1 VAFPYKRQRAA
12 RVVQSRGSSDQH
24 EDSVA
29 RAGGVTPSVVAN
41 YPRTYRV
48 IPVARRVMTAT
59 ALALIAAGVAGH
71 VLPLYGIGHRSNDLL
86 SPIFSNAVLAT
97 VAVNILYKANRRVT
111 LFQDAIEVPSWLSVR
126 RLTHGQIRA
135 RRIQRGYRLNWHHV
149 LIPVDPHQHEL
160 HLPGSLATDATF
172 TEWLRPIPRMRS

>member
-1 VAFPYKRQRAA
+1 M
-12 RVVQSRGSSDQH
+12 
-24 EDSVA
+24 
-29 RAGGVTPSVVAN
+29 PSVVAN

-86 SPIFSNAVLAT
+86 SPIFSSAVLAT

-126 RLTHGQIRA
+126 R
-135 RRIQRGYRLNWHHV
+135 
-149 LIPVDPHQHEL
+149 QHEL